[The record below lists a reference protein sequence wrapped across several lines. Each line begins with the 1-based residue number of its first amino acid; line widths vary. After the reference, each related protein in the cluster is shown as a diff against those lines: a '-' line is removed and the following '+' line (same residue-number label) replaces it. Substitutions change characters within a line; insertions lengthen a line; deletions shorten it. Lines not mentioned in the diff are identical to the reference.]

1 MKHKKNKFLIS
12 TVLSMALGLPL
23 IPGISV
29 GDPPPPPP
37 APETYMPTVFCFRI
51 TDIVDT
57 DDPNRFKFMFETLN
71 WSNQNAHG
79 LLLALNEG
87 GIGDGQQVIRP
98 LIADAEI
105 DVNGRAIGNGNDDAN
120 FPPTDGTETFKFKFG
135 QTNSWQVLDNF
146 TGDTRAWF
154 SNTSGTDDTSLTFRD
169 LIGAA
174 TPGKLAGT
182 TAACNL
188 VPGCTVSKRDQF
200 GRQVVSEVLNIETVD
215 NGAPSIDQLPDNVL
229 DGFVLEIENFK
240 PDSTISFNWF
250 LLKQDGTP
258 IGASGVGNPMGF
270 GTFTIYRL
278 TEEEVKTTNQ
288 DGTDVPGVPD
298 VQTRTK
304 HRQTRA
310 VGGDTPVK
318 LFQGNTGATQ
328 SLRDMFVFETL
339 DQVQFAV
346 EPGPGLT
353 APFLV
358 PQDNIFNVSVNTPLL
373 NPVDRCYFYGLQDT
387 DLNDSQVFTMF
398 PDASYIVSEL
408 GELFAGYD
416 LEGMD
421 MHPHD
426 KELYLS
432 SGDDTENGHPNGT
445 IYKMNITTGALT
457 EVGETGFGEVAA
469 ISFDRHGTLWGWADG
484 EGLLR
489 IDLSNGKGTLV
500 VPFADGVEDMTWNND
515 GTLLYAVAGTRLY
528 EYKFATNEVREACNT
543 FTAPVEGID
552 MLDSGELVYT
562 RNNGTDKSI
571 HEFNI
576 NTCSDTFT
584 SPIRTDYDDIEGIT
598 WVCD

>member
-1 MKHKKNKFLIS
+1 M
-12 TVLSMALGLPL
+12 
-23 IPGISV
+23 

-37 APETYMPTVFCFRI
+37 SPSTYMPTVFCFRI

-79 LLLALNEG
+79 LLMALNEAAI
-87 GIGDGQQVIRP
+87 IGGQQTIRP
-98 LIADAEI
+98 LITSADI
-105 DVNGRAIGNGNDDAN
+105 DSNGRPIGSGDDDAN
-120 FPPTDGTETFKFKFG
+120 FPPIDGTGTFTQFKLG
-135 QTNSWQVLDNF
+135 QTNSWQVARSTNSMVI
-146 TGDTRAWF
+146 F
-154 SNTSGTDDTSLTFRD
+154 SNPAAADDTSLAFRD
-169 LIGAA
+169 LLGAA
-174 TPGKLAGT
+174 TPGSITGT

-188 VPGCTVSKRDQF
+188 VPGCTVTGRDNL

-215 NGAPSIDQLPDNVL
+215 NGSPNIDQLPDNVL
-229 DGFVLEIENFK
+229 DGFVLEVENFQ
-240 PDSTISFNWF
+240 PGSAISFNWF
-250 LLKQDGTP
+250 LMDETGTQS
-258 IGASGVGNPMGF
+258 IGSAGRGNQMGF
-270 GTFTIYRL
+270 GTFTIRRH
-278 TEEEVKTTNQ
+278 E
-288 DGTDVPGVPD
+288 DGTIEGEGNDGDTIDIPTPPD
-298 VQTRTK
+298 GR
-304 HRQTRA
+304 RAIRA
-310 VGGDTPVK
+310 VGDDSDI
-318 LFQGNTGATQ
+318 LFPGNTGTTQ
-328 SLRDMFVFETL
+328 SLREMFVFETF
-339 DQVQFAV
+339 DQVQFSV

-358 PQDNIFNVSVNTPLL
+358 PQDNILNVSVNSELL
-373 NPVDRCYFYGLQDT
+373 HPVDRCYFYGLQDT
-387 DLNDSQVFTMF
+387 DLNNSQVFTMF
-398 PDASYIVSEL
+398 PDAGYIISEL

-445 IYKMNITTGALT
+445 IYKMDITTGGLT
-457 EVGETGFGEVAA
+457 KIGETGFGEVAA

-484 EGLLR
+484 EGLMR
-489 IDLSNGKGTLV
+489 IDLGNGKGTLV

>member
-1 MKHKKNKFLIS
+1 MKNKRSKFLIS

-23 IPGISV
+23 VSSISM

-37 APETYMPTVFCFRI
+37 APDTYMPTVFCFRI

-57 DDPNRFKFMFETLN
+57 NDPNRFKFMFETLN

-79 LLLALNEG
+79 LLLALNQAAITG
-87 GIGDGQQVIRP
+87 GQQTVRP
-98 LIADAEI
+98 LIAGAEI
-105 DVNGRAIGNGNDDAN
+105 DSNGRPIGPDNDNAN
-120 FPPTDGTETFKFKFG
+120 FPPTDGTELFKFKIG
-135 QTNSWQVLDNF
+135 QPNPWQVAVNTQSMVL
-146 TGDTRAWF
+146 F
-154 SNTSGTDDTSLTFRD
+154 SNPAADPSTSLAFRD
-169 LIGAA
+169 LLGAA
-174 TPGKLAGT
+174 TPGGLAGT

-188 VPGCTVSKRDQF
+188 VSGCTVTGRDRF

-215 NGAPSIDQLPDNVL
+215 NGAPSIDNQVDNVM
-229 DGFVLEIENFK
+229 DGFVLEIENFQ
-240 PDSTISFNWF
+240 PGSAISFNWF
-250 LLKQDGTP
+250 LTDAANNT
-258 IGASGVGNPMGF
+258 IGSAGRGNQMGF
-270 GTFTIYRL
+270 GTFTIRRHA
-278 TEEEVKTTNQ
+278 
-288 DGTDVPGVPD
+288 DGTVTGTGSDGDSIGLP
-298 VQTRTK
+298 R
-304 HRQTRA
+304 RATRA
-310 VGGDTPVK
+310 VGDDDDSDI
-318 LFQGNTGATQ
+318 LFPGNTGTTQ

-339 DQVQFAV
+339 NQVQFSV

-373 NPVDRCYFYGLQDT
+373 NPVDRCYFYGLQDS
-387 DLNDSQVFTMF
+387 DLNNSQVFTMF

-408 GELFAGYD
+408 GDLFEGYD

-445 IYKMNITTGALT
+445 IYKMDITTGTLT
-457 EVGETGFGEVAA
+457 KVGETGFGEVAA

-484 EGLLR
+484 EGLMR
-489 IDLSNGKGTLV
+489 IDLDNGKGTLV
-500 VPFADGVEDMTWNND
+500 VPLADGVEDMTWNND
-515 GTLLYAVAGTRLY
+515 GTLLYAVAETRLY
-528 EYKFATNEVREACNT
+528 EYTFATNEVREACNT

-576 NTCSDTFT
+576 ETCSDTFT
-584 SPIRTDYDDIEGIT
+584 SPIRTDYDDIEGVT